1 MYLICISL
9 SVPLS
14 VSAFCFV
21 CIGVSVSL
29 GMVLLVP
36 SSTAL
41 SACSSSVCSPASLQ
55 FFSLQCFYP
64 GSSRTH
70 RWIVESTSVNFWT
83 ITHLPAC
90 LPALQPTTTCFLMP
104 ALLPHSSQ
112 PSSPLPHSASSLCHL
127 LPFPTLLAMKLA
139 SFISTLVCVWVLG
152 CPSLI
157 TTYSRTQHD
166 LSMCL

>member
-90 LPALQPTTTCFLMP
+90 LPALQPITTCFLLPVP
-104 ALLPHSSQ
+104 AFLPHSSQ
-112 PSSPLPHSASSLCHL
+112 PSSPLPRLASSPHHL
-127 LPFPTLLAMKLA
+127 TLFPTFLAIKTVSVISAFLCVDDWVDIA
-139 SFISTLVCVWVLG
+139 IHNTLPIST
-152 CPSLI
+152 
-157 TTYSRTQHD
+157 H
-166 LSMCL
+166 